1 MLDVNGTAE
10 KPCKA
15 LFFDSGVGGLSIREE
30 CIKAMPWLDASY
42 VFDHGLFPYG
52 EQPEDV
58 VVKRVL
64 AIVSKTVSLI
74 GADIAVIACNT
85 ASTVALPALRASL
98 DIPVV
103 GVVPAIKPAAAKS
116 RSKKIGLL
124 ATPATIRRKYT
135 DELIENFA
143 KGCEVIRVGSSEL
156 VRLAEEK
163 IKTGC
168 CSQEEIR
175 NCLLPFFDD
184 NAAGMD
190 ELVLGC
196 THFPLLKAE
205 ISACLP
211 GIECIDSGAA
221 VAMRIE
227 DVLKDCGF
235 AAPEPLGEKPAPMA
249 FAVGEQPSIDS
260 YSRCFS
266 SLGFSEFRL
275 LAMD

>member
-266 SLGFSEFRL
+266 SLGFSELRL

>member
-1 MLDVNGTAE
+1 MLDVNGTAA
-10 KPCKA
+10 KPCRA

-30 CIKAMPWLDASY
+30 CVKAMPWLEASY

-64 AIVSKTVSLI
+64 EIVSKTVSII

-85 ASTVALPALRASL
+85 ASTVALPALRSCL

-135 DELIENFA
+135 DDLIDNFA

-163 IKTGC
+163 IKTGR
-168 CSQEEIR
+168 CSAEEIR
-175 NCLLPFFDD
+175 NCLAPFFEDT
-184 NAAGMD
+184 ATGMD

-211 GIECIDSGAA
+211 GVECIDSGAA
-221 VAMRIE
+221 VAMRMA
-227 DVLKDCGF
+227 DVLKNLGYV
-235 AAPEPLGEKPAPMA
+235 ASEQLGEKPAPTA
-249 FAVGEQPSIDS
+249 FAVGEQSSIDS

-266 SLGFSEFRL
+266 SLGFSELRL